1 VRYVLYLVRHEEGQ
15 SRALACNSGCS
26 TNSVDVFFDL
36 AAGIVLDYPGNA
48 LEIETTRGNVGTD
61 HDRSYNFL
69 CILVR
74 LGLVESEEVLL
85 SLLVLHLTMKLA
97 NIALEQNLISWFAL
111 LGIFSC
117 LCIVLESPSAFVPIV
132 LVQHRGYEICLLTV
146 ADEYNYL
153 LMLMGIQEG
162 QQIHQSVLSCYF
174 NIELLNLFWNAGHHI
189 FYFIGFFGVTFVA
202 RCLHAE
208 ANFCIVVHQ
217 PRPQSF
223 YLGIH
228 RSGHKVDAK
237 LLA

>member
-1 VRYVLYLVRHEEGQ
+1 MRHEEGQ

-36 AAGIVLDYPGNA
+36 AAGVVLDYPGDA
-48 LEIETTRGNVGTD
+48 LEIETTRGNVGAD
-61 HDRSYNFL
+61 HDRSYGL
-69 CILVR
+69 AIVVG

-97 NIALEQNLISWFAL
+97 NIALEQKLISWFSL
-111 LGIFSC
+111 LGIFTLIFTC

-132 LVQHRGYEICLLTV
+132 LVQHRGYEICLLAI

-162 QQIHQSVLSCYF
+162 QQIYQSVLSCYF

-189 FYFIGFFGVTFVA
+189 FYFIDFCGVTFVA

-228 RSGHKVDAK
+228 RSRHKVDAK

>member
-1 VRYVLYLVRHEEGQ
+1 
-15 SRALACNSGCS
+15 LAG
-26 TNSVDVFFDL
+26 
-36 AAGIVLDYPGNA
+36 
-48 LEIETTRGNVGTD
+48 
-61 HDRSYNFL
+61 
-69 CILVR
+69 

-97 NIALEQNLISWFAL
+97 NIAVEQNLIGWFSL

-117 LCIVLESPSAFVPIV
+117 HCLCHCFFSIVLESPTAFVPIV
-132 LVQHRGYEICLLTV
+132 LVQHRGYEICLLTI

-153 LMLMGIQEG
+153 LLLMGIQES
-162 QQIHQSVLSCYF
+162 QQIYQSVLSWYF

-189 FYFIGFFGVTFVA
+189 FYFIGFFDVTFIA

-208 ANFCIVVHQ
+208 ADFCIVVHQ

-228 RSGHKVDAK
+228 RSGHKVDSKFSA
-237 LLA
+237 